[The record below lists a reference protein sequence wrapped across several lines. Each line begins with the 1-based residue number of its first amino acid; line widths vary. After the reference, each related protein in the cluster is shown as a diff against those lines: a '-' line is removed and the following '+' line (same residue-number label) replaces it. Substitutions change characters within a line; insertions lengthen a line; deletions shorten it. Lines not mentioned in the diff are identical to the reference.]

1 MLVCER
7 FLRKCKEI
15 AAGFLCEGKGYCL
28 KIGKLLFLGDLY
40 YDFDSVA
47 DDIIE
52 MGRWIKDNGYSVIL
66 NLEGGIDCYL
76 EHRIKKRGPNL
87 SSSLS
92 TIEILK
98 VLNVVGVTL
107 ANNHMLDFGGQ
118 SLLHTIKL
126 LDENGIQHT
135 GAGENLNNALKP
147 MCFKT
152 GDHRNLYVFSAGW
165 DVEETVYARG
175 KTAGCAPR
183 KNNLLLKTIGSY
195 LSSDNV
201 VIACLHWGFEYNR
214 LPMPVDINLAHML
227 ISRGVYTVI
236 GSHPHVVQPKEEYM
250 NRMIYYSLGN
260 FYFSGRRKRFERKF
274 PNEAIENQ
282 SDYGVGV
289 GMDLLKNQYE
299 EITIVYNRE
308 KDRSYII
315 PQDALVLEQLRHEQ
329 MENKSAYINEVK
341 IRKRNMNPIL
351 TGKRVI
357 DPAKITLLKA
367 RHFAGRVKRKILNE
381 E

>member
-1 MLVCER
+1 M
-7 FLRKCKEI
+7 
-15 AAGFLCEGKGYCL
+15 

-52 MGRWIKDNGYSVIL
+52 MGRWIEDNGYSVIL
-66 NLEGGIDCYL
+66 NLEGGIDCFP

-107 ANNHMLDFGGQ
+107 ANNHMLDYGEK

-135 GAGENLNNALKP
+135 GAGENLHNALKP

-152 GDHRNLYVFSAGW
+152 EDHRNLYVFSAGW
-165 DVEETVYARG
+165 DVEETVYARE

-183 KNNLLLKTIGSY
+183 KDDLLLKAISSY
-195 LSSDNV
+195 LSPDNV

-214 LPMPVDINLAHML
+214 LPMPIDINLAHML
-227 ISRGVYTVI
+227 ISKGVYSVI

-260 FYFSGRRKRFERKF
+260 FYFGGRRKRFEKKF
-274 PNEAIENQ
+274 PSEAIENQ

-289 GMDLLKNQYE
+289 GMDLLKNQFE
-299 EITIVYNRE
+299 EITIEYNRE
-308 KDRSYII
+308 KDRSYIM
-315 PQDALVLEQLRHEQ
+315 PQNVLVLEHLSDKQT
-329 MENKSAYINEVK
+329 ENNSAYINEVK
-341 IRKRNMNPIL
+341 IRKRNKNPIL
-351 TGKRVI
+351 TGNRVI
-357 DPAKITLLKA
+357 DPAKINLLKA
-367 RHFAGRVKRKILNE
+367 RYFAGRVKRKILNE